1 MIAIIDYGVGN
12 LRSVQRAFEYVGAE
26 TVITAHQEIIESASA
41 VVLPGVGAFGKAMSN
56 LERAGLADVI
66 RQVIAEG
73 HPFLG
78 ICLGLQLLFEESDEM
93 GQHRGLGVFGGQ
105 VKRFEVGGRRHG
117 YKVPQIG
124 WNQIHI
130 QRASPLLKG
139 VADGSYAY
147 FVHSYYVAPADPE
160 IVLATTDY
168 EIDYASI
175 IGQGSVFGIQFHPEK
190 SQAVGLRIL
199 RNFAELVEG
208 KVWSSFLPLISVEE
222 SVSAYVRDAP
232 RRRLSSP
239 MIQ

>member
-1 MIAIIDYGVGN
+1 MIVIIDYGMGN

-26 TVITAHQEIIESASA
+26 AIVTADRATIESASA

-56 LERAGLADVI
+56 LEQAGLTDVI

-73 HPFLG
+73 RPFLG

-105 VKRFEVGGRRHG
+105 VKRFEVGL
-117 YKVPQIG
+117 KVPQIG

-130 QRASPLLKG
+130 QRPSPLLEG

-175 IGQGSVFGIQFHPEK
+175 VGQGNVFGIQFHPEK

-199 RNFAELVEG
+199 RNFTMLV
-208 KVWSSFLPLISVEE
+208 
-222 SVSAYVRDAP
+222 
-232 RRRLSSP
+232 
-239 MIQ
+239 